1 MKSAWPAL
9 LFGGLALLLPY
20 WFGPTL
26 LRDVLARND
35 EMQNAAEL
43 QVTRA
48 SCRTFF
54 FMVTTC
60 RVLVQDR
67 GGDVRTFDYAI
78 SGPVHRATITPR
90 QSRATPLHLTT
101 SLGLDYLGNRVVT
114 FLVWMGILIALFIG
128 GINYLRYHRARAAK
142 A

>member
-9 LFGGLALLLPY
+9 LFGGLALLFPY
-20 WFGPTL
+20 WFGQTL

-35 EMQNAAEL
+35 ETQTAAEL

-54 FMVTTC
+54 FLVTTC
-60 RVLVQDR
+60 RVVVQDK
-67 GGDVRTFDYAI
+67 GSDVRTLDYAI
-78 SGPVHRATITPR
+78 SGPIARNDITAQR
-90 QSRATPLHLTT
+90 SRTSPGQLTT
-101 SLGLDYLGNRVVT
+101 SLGREFLVNRVVT
-114 FLVWMGILIALFIG
+114 FLVWMGLLITLFIG
-128 GINYLRYHRARAAK
+128 GINYRRYHRAQAGK